1 MIEHPRI
8 IIRGAH
14 LSDIVSVP
22 GILRQFNGKEVGI
35 RKGAIFWHP
44 SEPSRSIY
52 VYRTKSAIV
61 VAFTY
66 TSVSGGVE

>member
-22 GILRQFNGKEVGI
+22 GILRQFSSKEIGI
-35 RKGAIFWHP
+35 RNGTGFWNP
-44 SEPSRSIY
+44 SEPSRNIY
-52 VYRTKSAIV
+52 VYRTKSATV

-66 TSVSGGVE
+66 TTASEG